1 VSLHRRLVI
10 GLVLALLCLT
20 GCAATAHGHKI
31 TRRRP
36 VIPPPAKAAS
46 YLDRVPTFGPRPAA
60 VKALPPAVK
69 TSLKAV
75 WLERVPTDQPV
86 AFLTIDDGWI
96 KRPEVLPLLE
106 RAHVPV
112 TLFLT
117 VNAIKDNVDYFKKL
131 QAAGAVIEDHTIT
144 HTKLEHRPYPFQKHE
159 ICAAGDQLG
168 QWYGRRP
175 LLFRPPFGAK
185 DANTL
190 KAVHDCGLRAAFF
203 WKETVDKGVVRFQAP
218 ATTVQRGDIIL
229 MHFRE
234 DFVDDF
240 VAALRAIKAAG
251 LVPALLEDYVT

>member
-1 VSLHRRLVI
+1 LVI
-10 GLVLALLCLT
+10 GLVLAALCLT
-20 GCAATAHGHKI
+20 GCGATAHVHKI
-31 TRRRP
+31 VRRKSAAQ
-36 VIPPPAKAAS
+36 PPPAKAAA
-46 YLDRVPTFGPRPAA
+46 YLDRVPTFGPRP
-60 VKALPPAVK
+60 PAVK
-69 TSLKAV
+69 VKIRTGNLVGDAAA

-117 VNAIKDNVDYFKKL
+117 VNAVKDNVDYYKKL

-144 HTKLEHRPYPFQKHE
+144 HTKLEHRPYPFQRRE

-190 KAVHDCGLRAAFF
+190 KAVHDCGLRAAFS
-203 WKETVDKGVVRFQAP
+203 WKETVDKGVVHYQAP
-218 ATTVQRGDIIL
+218 ATKVERGDIIL
-229 MHFRE
+229 MHFRDE
-234 DFVDDF
+234 FVDDF
-240 VAALRAIKAAG
+240 VAALRAIKSAG